1 MCAGKRGAT
10 ITSIF
15 SDSPSSFCS
24 YKKVWISA
32 RLHRGKRQKRVCAF
46 NGCLKLLVLQYMDS
60 CVEVEG
66 KKRWVIPYK
75 VSLVI
80 PYTV

>member
-1 MCAGKRGAT
+1 ML
-10 ITSIF
+10 
-15 SDSPSSFCS
+15 SPSTASIESERFVIVGTIKKLDFCKAS
-24 YKKVWISA
+24 P
-32 RLHRGKRQKRVCAF
+32 GEETEEGVCF
-46 NGCLKLLVLQYMDS
+46 HGCLKLLVLQYMDS

>member
-1 MCAGKRGAT
+1 MLFPSTASIESERFVIVGT
-10 ITSIF
+10 I
-15 SDSPSSFCS
+15 
-24 YKKVWISA
+24 KKVGFLQGFTGGSG
-32 RLHRGKRQKRVCAF
+32 RRGCVLSMR
-46 NGCLKLLVLQYMDS
+46 CLKLLVLQYMDS

-80 PYTV
+80 LYTV

>member
-1 MCAGKRGAT
+1 MLFPSTASIESERFVIVGT
-10 ITSIF
+10 IKS
-15 SDSPSSFCS
+15 
-24 YKKVWISA
+24 WISS
-32 RLHRGKRQKRVCAF
+32 RLYRWEWQKRVCAF
-46 NGCLKLLVLQYMDS
+46 NGCLKLLVLKSMDF
-60 CVEVEG
+60 CVEVEE

>member
-1 MCAGKRGAT
+1 MCAGNGA
-10 ITSIF
+10 
-15 SDSPSSFCS
+15 PCNRWY
-24 YKKVWISA
+24 YKKSWISSK
-32 RLHRGKRQKRVCAF
+32 LHRGERQKRVYAF

-60 CVEVEG
+60 CVELEG

-75 VSLVI
+75 VSLDI

>member
-1 MCAGKRGAT
+1 MLGMERLVIVGT
-10 ITSIF
+10 I
-15 SDSPSSFCS
+15 
-24 YKKVWISA
+24 KKVWISSK
-32 RLHRGKRQKRVCAF
+32 LHRGERQKRVCAF
-46 NGCLKLLVLQYMDS
+46 HRCLKLLVLQYIDS

-75 VSLVI
+75 VSLII

>member
-1 MCAGKRGAT
+1 MLFPSTASIESERFVIVGT
-10 ITSIF
+10 IKS
-15 SDSPSSFCS
+15 
-24 YKKVWISA
+24 WISSK
-32 RLHRGKRQKRVCAF
+32 LHRGERQKRVCAF
-46 NGCLKLLVLQYMDS
+46 KGCLKLLVLQYMDF
-60 CVEVEG
+60 CVELEW

>member
-1 MCAGKRGAT
+1 MLGMERLVIVGT
-10 ITSIF
+10 IKKLDF
-15 SDSPSSFCS
+15 FKASPGGETEES
-24 YKKVWISA
+24 V
-32 RLHRGKRQKRVCAF
+32 
-46 NGCLKLLVLQYMDS
+46 CLKLLVLQYMDS
-60 CVEVEG
+60 CVKLEG